1 MAFSDI
7 PLFGMLRERMHWV
20 QARQGV
26 LSQNVANADMPGYA
40 AQDIKEPDFRNVLRN
55 TTSGQLQM
63 ASTRSGHLTGST
75 TSKAAVGDFS
85 IKDAPDSETTANGNS
100 VVLEEQMM
108 KVAENQMDYQTVTA
122 LYKKGLGML
131 RTAITGSSSA

>member
-26 LSQNVANADMPGYA
+26 LSQNVANAHTPGYA
-40 AQDIKEPDFRNVLRN
+40 AQDMKEPDFRNVLKS
-55 TTSGQLQM
+55 TTSGQLHM
-63 ASTRSGHLTGST
+63 TATRAGHITGTPS
-75 TSKAAVGDFS
+75 SSANAGDYTV
-85 IKDAPDSETTANGNS
+85 KDTPDSETASNGNS

-108 KVAENQMDYQTVTA
+108 KVAQNQMDYQTATT
-122 LYKKGLGML
+122 LYSKGLGML
-131 RTAITGSSSA
+131 RMAVTGRGTS